1 MAWTIVTLSARLFY
15 RRLGIFLA
23 ANVLW
28 LITSLPIV
36 TMPAA
41 AGGLFYLMSRVIADE
56 RDLDP
61 DESAIGDFW
70 VGFRQ
75 YWRSFSLLGFL
86 DLVAFLLL
94 GSTAYFYW
102 QHPVELFNWLA
113 GPLVIF
119 LLTLFFMQLYL
130 FPLRLVYP
138 EETVWGIFRRAF
150 FLVITKPMD
159 SVLLVTWLIILTA
172 VCFTLAGPVLFLL
185 FSAIALVQ
193 TFALRII
200 RIERGEIPGAIV
212 DELKE
217 NRGNK

>member
-1 MAWTIVTLSARLFY
+1 MAWMIVRLSARLFY
-15 RRLGIFLA
+15 RRLGTFLA

-70 VGFRQ
+70 VGFRR
-75 YWRSFSLLGFL
+75 YWKQFSLIGFL
-86 DLVAFLLL
+86 DLAVVLLL
-94 GSTAYFYW
+94 GFTTYFYW

-113 GPLVIF
+113 GPLAIC
-119 LLTLFFMQLYL
+119 LLTFFFMQLYL
-130 FPLRLVYP
+130 FPLRLAYP
-138 EETVWGIFRRAF
+138 EESVWSIFRRAF
-150 FLVITKPMD
+150 FLVITRPMD
-159 SVLLVTWLIILTA
+159 TVLLVTWLLILTA
-172 VCFTLAGPVLFLL
+172 VCLTLAGPVLFLL
-185 FSAIALVQ
+185 FSTIALVQ

-200 RIERGEIPGAIV
+200 RIERGEIPGAII